1 MKMESV
7 NSLLMLDDKR
17 NPVYKRKREDVRM
30 GYPLFCHSILFSRL
44 QLFS

>member
-17 NPVYKRKREDVRM
+17 NPVYKKREDVRM